1 MLRTLPSLFILLAA
15 LVVVASSPAAAVNP
29 GNSTAP
35 GFQLDLSRR
44 FSSTVEMLKTRRG
57 PSKTSKASTRKRTV
71 SEELLAMLK
80 SAANVLAPA
89 AEPSAHVAA
98 ARPGPSAHV
107 AAGRPG
113 PSARVAAARGGPSA
127 RVAAA
132 RAGPSAHVAA
142 AGKPS
147 ASAAASAWASHAAL
161 AGAQPSAS
169 AQPSSVKQAQQNVEY
184 VKRMIQQEPWETLD
198 SRLLCPIGETACPI
212 FPRAGTYECVDVST
226 ELESCGGCIVKGAGE
241 DCTEIQGAQGVTC
254 QSGGCVVFTCQ
265 PGWKL
270 DSDFKRTNGGKGRC
284 RKVLAQKERRSPGP
298 AAQEAA
304 EKAEVEKREAGADA
318 H

>member
-98 ARPGPSAHV
+98 ARP
-107 AAGRPG
+107 
-113 PSARVAAARGGPSA
+113 AARGGPSA